1 MGPLAGTKIVEMAGI
16 GPGPFCAML
25 LADMGA
31 DVIRIERPGEVDRGV
46 NIPTRFD
53 LLNRGKRSIALDLK
67 APEGRAAA
75 LRLIAAADGLVE
87 GFRPG
92 VMEALGL
99 GPEVCLAANPRLAY
113 GRMTGWGQDG
123 PLARSAGHDLTYIAL
138 AGALDAIGRR
148 GAPPTMPQNL
158 LGDFG
163 GGALYLAMGLLAA
176 MLQARSGG
184 SGQVVDAAIVDGTAS
199 LMTMLL
205 GLRQMGGWTG
215 GRGENILDGG
225 APFYDVYETL
235 DGRYVALAPLEARF
249 YAIFIDKVG
258 LAGEPLPSQSDKA
271 GWTVLRE
278 RFTALFRT
286 RTRAEWCALLEGTD
300 ACFGPVLDLDE
311 AAVHP
316 HMAARGVFVTLD
328 GVTQPAPAPR
338 FGATPSAIAGSPPVR
353 GADGTAILS
362 DWGFAAGEIADL
374 RGAGVL
380 G

>member
-46 NIPTRFD
+46 NIPIRFD

-67 APEGRAAA
+67 TPEGRAAA
-75 LRLIAAADGLVE
+75 LRLIAMADGLVE

-138 AGALDAIGRR
+138 TGALDAIGRR
-148 GAPPTMPQNL
+148 GEPPTIPQNL

-184 SGQVVDAAIVDGTAS
+184 PGQVVDAAIVDGTAS

-235 DGRYVALAPLEARF
+235 DGCYVALAPLEARF
-249 YAIFIDKVG
+249 YAIFLDKVG
-258 LAGEPLPSQSDKA
+258 LAGEPLPPQGDAA
-271 GWTVLRE
+271 GWAALRE

-286 RTRAEWCALLEGTD
+286 RTRADWCALLEGSD

-311 AAVHP
+311 AAAHP
-316 HMAARGVFVTLD
+316 HMAARGVFVTID

-338 FGATPSAIAGSPPVR
+338 FGATPSAIAGPPPVR
-353 GADGTAILS
+353 GADGAAVLA
-362 DWGFAAGEIADL
+362 DWGFTAGEIATLKD
-374 RGAGVL
+374 AGVL

>member
-46 NIPTRFD
+46 NFPTRFD

-67 APEGRAAA
+67 APDGRAAA
-75 LRLIAAADGLVE
+75 LRLIAVADGLVE

-138 AGALDAIGRR
+138 TGALDAIGRR
-148 GAPPTMPQNL
+148 GAPPTIPQNL

-184 SGQVVDAAIVDGTAS
+184 PGQVVDAAIIDGTAS

-205 GLRQMGGWTG
+205 GLRQMGSWSG

-235 DGRYVALAPLEARF
+235 DGRHVALAPLEARF
-249 YAIFIDKVG
+249 YAIFLDKVG
-258 LAGEPLPSQSDKA
+258 LAGEPLPPQGDEA
-271 GWTVLRE
+271 GWAALRE

-286 RTRAEWCALLEGTD
+286 RTRADWCALLEGTD

-311 AAVHP
+311 AAAHP

-338 FGATPSAIAGSPPVR
+338 FGATPSAIAGPPPVR
-353 GADGTAILS
+353 GADGTAVLT
-362 DWGFAAGEIADL
+362 DWGFAAGEIATL
-374 RGAGVL
+374 RAAGIL